1 MDTSLTLNPL
11 GFAGSLASGIL
22 GFAGARKQLAAQRE
36 ENQRNR
42 EYNLMLARTQ
52 NQWNV
57 EQWQRENDYNSPSAQ
72 MARYRAA
79 GLNPDLIYGQQNLS
93 AASPELTAGA
103 PGESQDMSPVSQ
115 GYRSFG
121 EATKGMI
128 ESQLLQ
134 AQIENIKADTNQKN
148 SQTTGQNL
156 DNILKQ
162 RTLPNEIQLSGLK
175 VIGAQAMNDLTVSQR
190 EEIVQNIE
198 ESKQRVEESKAG
210 IEMIRAEIDKL
221 DFDKQQDAKR
231 LVLEQLRTDASI
243 RNLNADTRKKIAEA
257 NMTEQQY
264 WEAIDTYTLRKFGLI
279 ADNEIKDKTVESM
292 VKDMELVDSQLAR
305 NEFDLGYDKKYKL
318 RHARLNLAFKGL
330 DTTANLVK
338 SGSEAFS
345 NIIGGVGKLG
355 ARAVVKGFGK

>member
-1 MDTSLTLNPL
+1 MDTSMSLNPL

-22 GFAGARKQLAAQRE
+22 GFVGARKQLAAQRE
-36 ENQRNR
+36 ENRRNR

-52 NQWNV
+52 NQWNI

-103 PGESQDMSPVSQ
+103 PGEVQDMSPVSQ

-134 AQIENIKADTNQKN
+134 AQIDNIKADTNQKE

-190 EEIVQNIE
+190 EEVIQNIQ
-198 ESKQRVEESKAG
+198 ESKQRVDASKASVD
-210 IEMIRAEIDKL
+210 EIRARIGNM
-221 DFDKQQDAKR
+221 DFYQKQDAKR

-264 WEAIDTYTLRKFGLI
+264 FEAIDTYTLRKFGLI
-279 ADNEIKDKTVESM
+279 TDNEIKDKTVESM
-292 VKDMELVDSQLAR
+292 VKDMELKDSQLAR
-305 NEFDLGYDKKYKL
+305 NEFDLGYDEKYKL
-318 RHARLNLAFKGL
+318 KHARWNLAFQGL
-330 DTTANLVK
+330 NTVANVVGSVGSAISSIVGAVK
-338 SGSEAFS
+338 QPVQKIVPS
-345 NIIGGVGKLG
+345 IP
-355 ARAVVKGFGK
+355 

>member
-1 MDTSLTLNPL
+1 MDISMTLNPL

-36 ENQRNR
+36 ENRRNR

-52 NQWNV
+52 NQWNI

-93 AASPELTAGA
+93 AASPELTSGA
-103 PGESQDMSPVSQ
+103 PGEAQDMSPVSHV
-115 GYRSFG
+115 YRSFG

-134 AQIENIKADTNQKN
+134 AQIDNIKADTNQKE

-162 RTLPNEIQLSGLK
+162 QTLPNEIQLSGLK
-175 VIGAQAMNDLTVSQR
+175 VEGAQAMNNLTIAQR
-190 EEIVQNIE
+190 EEVVQNIQ
-198 ESKQRVEESKAG
+198 ESKQRVDESKANIG
-210 IEMIRAEIDKL
+210 LIRAQVDKM
-221 DFDKQQDAKR
+221 DFDKKQDAAR

-243 RNLNADTRKKIAEA
+243 RNLNANTEELLARAGLTKQQWFEAVDTF
-257 NMTEQQY
+257 
-264 WEAIDTYTLRKFGLI
+264 TLRKLGL
-279 ADNEIKDKTVESM
+279 DLGNQKLSTEGKSL
-292 VKDMELVDSQLAR
+292 VKGMELTDSQLAR
-305 NEFDLGYDKKYKL
+305 NEFDLEYDEKYKL
-318 RHARLNLAFKGL
+318 KHARWKLGFEGVNAVS
-330 DTTANLVK
+330 NLVK
-338 SGSEAFS
+338 SGSESFG
-345 NIIGGVGKLG
+345 NIIGGLGKLG